1 MQTIYKVREALLH
14 CFRISWLT
22 SSTVEEVF
30 EQCNFKSN
38 LRRQQEFYVL
48 YIYLLEF
55 GEFGL
60 KEIIVFEN
68 MNAEV
73 EVVMDSIIWILL
85 VWASRE
91 DFKGI
96 PLQYMYGSWEVV
108 FKGVASA
115 I

>member
-1 MQTIYKVREALLH
+1 M
-14 CFRISWLT
+14 
-22 SSTVEEVF
+22 
-30 EQCNFKSN
+30 
-38 LRRQQEFYVL
+38 L

-55 GEFGL
+55 REFGL

-68 MNAEV
+68 MNAKV
-73 EVVMDSIIWILL
+73 EVVMDSIVWILL

-96 PLQYMYGSWEVV
+96 PLQDMYGSWEVV

-115 I
+115 IWVHPAIRVLKLNFNRNFLKDLHQGG